1 MLMFGRRKDKNKT
14 DITAP
19 VESAQPDVHA
29 ADPGEDAAL
38 IAVIAAAVAAYLG
51 TSQNGI
57 VIRSLRRSASSTPEW
72 GREGRAQQL
81 YQQF

>member
-1 MLMFGRRKDKNKT
+1 MFGRRKDKHKA
-14 DITAP
+14 DAVSASI
-19 VESAQPDVHA
+19 ESAGADVRTE
-29 ADPGEDAAL
+29 DPAL
-38 IAVIAAAVAAYLG
+38 VAVIAAAVASYLG

-72 GREGRAQQL
+72 GREGRAHQL